1 MHKRIRYV
9 HTNTNTSLTHKSE
22 LKYRKLQLNEVIIL
36 LNTLNL
42 MHIEFG
48 RKFFR
53 YTPLV
58 LFRQFLEINGMFIQ
72 SEIAEI
78 ALENKNHRCTISVRN
93 YRGCLSVNCM

>member
-1 MHKRIRYV
+1 
-9 HTNTNTSLTHKSE
+9 
-22 LKYRKLQLNEVIIL
+22 
-36 LNTLNL
+36 

-58 LFRQFLEINGMFIQ
+58 FFRQFLEINDMIIQ

-78 ALENKNHRCTISVRN
+78 ALEN
-93 YRGCLSVNCM
+93 